1 MLSELSGVDK
11 KLRAAQFRT
20 VISFFSAKKELWV
33 DGRIE
38 GFITEKPIGEK
49 GFGYDSVFFVPDRD
63 FTVAQ
68 MGREETN
75 KLINIKIK
83 SSLKSGVKVIF
94 CNGETLK
101 EKRKKNLEFE
111 YATSG
116 TVGLEAMFGI
126 LSTLFPMEKVISI
139 LTKGKDIFGVKN
151 QTIEVGQEA
160 NLTLFNPN
168 GSAIFKETDLIST
181 SKNCAFINSPIEG
194 TVYGIINNSQLTL
207 K

>member
-1 MLSELSGVDK
+1 M
-11 KLRAAQFRT
+11 
-20 VISFFSAKKELWV
+20 V
-33 DGRIE
+33 DGTIDLVTSNHE
-38 GFITEKPIGEK
+38 PLNVE
-49 GFGYDSVFFVPDRD
+49 
-63 FTVAQ
+63 
-68 MGREETN
+68 
-75 KLINIKIK
+75 L
-83 SSLKSGVKVIF
+83 
-94 CNGETLK
+94 
-101 EKRKKNLEFE
+101 KNLEFE

-139 LTKGKDIFGVKN
+139 LTKGKDIFGVKD

-168 GSAIFKETDLIST
+168 GSAVFKETDLISS

-194 TVYGIINNSQLTL
+194 TVYGIINNSQFTI